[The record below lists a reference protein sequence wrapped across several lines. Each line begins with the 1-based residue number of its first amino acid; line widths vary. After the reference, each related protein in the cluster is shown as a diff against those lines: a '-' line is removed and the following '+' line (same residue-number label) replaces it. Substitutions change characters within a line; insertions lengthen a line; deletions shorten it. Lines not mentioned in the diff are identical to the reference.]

1 MEAMQRT
8 EGNKVEIVVD
18 IAKGQKTEIS
28 QWTTSPGNEHKQMTY
43 VDERSSTV
51 TLEAI
56 P

>member
-8 EGNKVEIVVD
+8 EGNKAKIVAD
-18 IAKGQKTEIS
+18 IAKGRKTEIS
-28 QWTTSPGNEHKQMTY
+28 QRTISGNAHKQMTY
-43 VDERSSTV
+43 IDERSSTV